1 LAHKTAIFGIATPW
15 KRGKHCPISKKV
27 TKKKEENGMSDLR
40 FFEKIKWQTSDF
52 KKIRN
57 TGQKRGLEIQRDCGP
72 TPVARGGCGTKA
84 LPLAAR
90 PKGGLQRP
98 WDLLQNYP
106 LSRFNS
112 EAAWQVRGLPLLG
125 HTHWL
130 RLAAAHGDAAAS
142 HPNRTI
148 DLQTQL

>member
-1 LAHKTAIFGIATPW
+1 METRKTL
-15 KRGKHCPISKKV
+15 SDLKKNN
-27 TKKKEENGMSDLR
+27 KKERRKWDVRSR

-84 LPLAAR
+84 PPLAAR

-106 LSRFNS
+106 LSCFNS

-125 HTHWL
+125 HTHWP